1 MGYPVAC
8 VGLLYNRGNFHQK
21 LSADGWQTEEYGDLT
36 STGRMTYHPKI
47 TSVPIEGRDVKLSA
61 WVLPIVGVTGSVV
74 PLIDIDTNGN
84 NEGNWDNDICDVLY
98 PSEHLYWRLTQ
109 EQVLGRGGVW
119 ALDALGYQDIKVHH
133 ANEYHAALAGLELI
147 AKYGSIE
154 EARKHF
160 VFTTHTPVP
169 AGLDIFSRQLAEQV
183 LGEGMPSSDY
193 MNSLTEQAISTWQD
207 LLWHLLHKLLE
218 FLHCM
223 LKYQDICFL
232 IFRIWANCI
241 A

>member
-1 MGYPVAC
+1 M
-8 VGLLYNRGNFHQK
+8 
-21 LSADGWQTEEYGDLT
+21 
-36 STGRMTYHPKI
+36 
-47 TSVPIEGRDVKLSA
+47 
-61 WVLPIVGVTGSVV
+61 
-74 PLIDIDTNGN
+74 
-84 NEGNWDNDICDVLY
+84 
-98 PSEHLYWRLTQ
+98 
-109 EQVLGRGGVW
+109 
-119 ALDALGYQDIKVHH
+119 HH

-193 MNSLTEQAISTWQD
+193 MNSLTGTSDLNMARLAMALASQA
-207 LLWHLLHKLLE
+207 
-218 FLHCM
+218 FGVLHCM